1 MYKIIEVKQSI
12 FEDNNKDANKLRE
25 ECKDKGVFLLN
36 VMSSPGAGKTT
47 TLSRTLERLKDAM
60 RIGIMEADIDSD
72 DLGTEAIRE
81 LEVENFPVVVV
92 IDSEGNNLYETAIKE
107 YRKE

>member
-1 MYKIIEVKQSI
+1 MYKIIEVKQSV

-47 TLSRTLERLKDAM
+47 TLSRTLERLKDRM
-60 RIGIMEADIDSD
+60 RIGIMEAI
-72 DLGTEAIRE
+72 LI
-81 LEVENFPVVVV
+81 VM
-92 IDSEGNNLYETAIKE
+92 
-107 YRKE
+107 